1 MNEDQLDLLF
11 HALASQPRREILAQ
25 LRAHPGCNV
34 QFISAHFAMS
44 RIGVMKH
51 IAVLEAANLVIS
63 EKLGR
68 ERQLYFNLAPIQW
81 VHEQWSDKYSAHF
94 ASMLTRLKRSVED
107 ALSNAAPPIAEQHNP
122 NITPT
127 LQGEKND

>member
-1 MNEDQLDLLF
+1 MNDDQQDLMF

-25 LRAHPGCNV
+25 VRAHPGCNV
-34 QFISAHFAMS
+34 QFISEQFTMS

-63 EKLGR
+63 DKQGR

-81 VHEQWSDKYSAHF
+81 VHEHWSDQYSAHF
-94 ASMLTRLKRSVED
+94 ASMLTRLKRNVEVTQE
-107 ALSNAAPPIAEQHNP
+107 ANVNAETNAA
-122 NITPT
+122 ITRR
-127 LQGEKND
+127 KK